1 VSSSLEEPERTTILS
16 QPAPSAKI
24 GLKEC
29 FAALERPS
37 AVLDGTTL
45 AWRPTPD
52 FSKGSRLPRIVPQC
66 HYVAPPRPRI
76 APQCYIVAT
85 QRPESRLS
93 ATILPLSGTISP
105 LSALRTDFGLPRDEF
120 EGRRGE
126 VGQERGNPVAR
137 RARIGESRGGIVA
150 ARGSTYPAGAFI
162 SASTVAI

>member
-1 VSSSLEEPERTTILS
+1 MANWTISFFDFFARSPPLAK
-16 QPAPSAKI
+16 PPS
-24 GLKEC
+24 GP
-29 FAALERPS
+29 LERGS
-37 AVLDGTTL
+37 AVFGGSGSDRASL
-45 AWRPTPD
+45 ARN
-52 FSKGSRLPRIVPQC
+52 SKSSQLPSIPPRRN
-66 HYVAPPRPRI
+66 YVVPPRPRI